1 MKVLLLGEYSGLHD
15 NLKDGLLEL
24 GHDVLL
30 ASSGDGWKNI
40 KSDLTFGYNG
50 QRLIDKFSRIMAHF
64 ANLRS
69 YIGYDVVQLISPV
82 IFNIHISPLL
92 LEIILKSKGN
102 KKTFLLASGCDGIYF
117 NNVSKL
123 AYSPCHDC
131 QQYDLSHHKCLW
143 GGKRYKKLNHK
154 VVSTVDGI
162 IPIMYDYA
170 LGYRNFIN
178 VKDTIPIP
186 INTNKFK
193 YKENVSRP
201 KLSILHGINR
211 EGFKGTK
218 IIVKA
223 LEIIKNRYPND
234 VEITINGKMNL
245 SKYLETVER
254 VNIVVDQC
262 FSYSYGL
269 NALYSMALG
278 KVVLSGCE
286 KECLNEF
293 KIRDCPIINIEPS
306 VDDIVNKIE
315 GILNNRKSVS
325 EIGFESR
332 KFVEEFHNH
341 VGIAQKYV
349 DTWEKSGNP
358 LNHLA

>member
-24 GHDVLL
+24 GHDAIL
-30 ASSGDGWKNI
+30 ASSGDGWKRI
-40 KSDLTFGYNG
+40 KSDLSFGSNG
-50 QRLIDKFSRIMAHF
+50 QGLIGKLSRIIAHF
-64 ANLRS
+64 KNMKNF
-69 YIGYDVVQLISPV
+69 IGYDIVQLISPV
-82 IFNIHISPLL
+82 IFNKHISPVLL
-92 LEIILKSKGN
+92 DMILKSAEN
-102 KKTFLLASGCDGIYF
+102 KRTFLLAAGCDGIYF
-117 NNVSKL
+117 NNVSNL

-143 GGKRYKKLNHK
+143 GEKRYKKLNYK
-154 VVSTVDGI
+154 VASAVDGI

-170 LGYRNFIN
+170 LGYRNFLN

-186 INTNKFK
+186 VNTNKFK
-193 YKENVSRP
+193 YKENISRP

-234 VEITINGKMNL
+234 VEIIINGKMHL
-245 SKYLETVER
+245 SKYLETVES
-254 VNIVVDQC
+254 VNVVVDQC
-262 FSYSYGL
+262 FSYSYAL

-286 KECLNEF
+286 KECLDEF
-293 KIRDCPIINIEPS
+293 KIKNCPIINIKPS

-315 GILNNRKSVS
+315 NIINNRKSIS
-325 EIGFESR
+325 AIGFESR
-332 KFVEEFHNH
+332 RFVEEFHNH
-341 VGIAQKYV
+341 IKIAQKYLDV
-349 DTWEKSGNP
+349 WGK
-358 LNHLA
+358 